1 MSVAEWVAAM
11 RTLFSIL
18 FASSLI
24 ACVGD
29 APTDP
34 NGNDSTAGA
43 SLGSADTGAPTGTGL
58 AAHATC
64 AAGTT
69 TPGIDVSY
77 YNQSIDW
84 PTVKNAGYEF
94 AFIRVSDGAVF
105 HDPKFASYWAG
116 AQAAGLIRGAYQFF
130 RPNQSATEQADLM
143 INAIGTPGPGD
154 LAPVIDVEVTGGLG
168 PTAVAAA
175 VRTWVD
181 RVQAATG
188 VTPIVYTGKYFWRD
202 QVGGP
207 SSFVNDPLWI
217 AQYTS
222 HCPTLPSPW
231 TTWAFWQSSDTGN
244 VPGISGAVDMD
255 TFNGSIDELLAMAG
269 GTGTGTGT
277 GSGGGSGS
285 GSGSGQTGGATTC
298 TSQTMA
304 ADEPDGACVEA
315 AADQSWYQCTAGQW
329 TAIGSPDA
337 SCTATYAWCTSAT
350 LGRSVPPRTCVQ
362 AASDQQWYQ
371 CDGNGWASGVDPTTA
386 TGPAGAC
393 SDSFPL

>member
-1 MSVAEWVAAM
+1 MLVAEGLAAM
-11 RTLFSIL
+11 RALLPVL

-24 ACVGD
+24 GCVGD

-34 NGNDSTAGA
+34 TDGDGTAGA
-43 SLGSADTGAPTGTGL
+43 GLGSADTGAPTGTGL

-69 TPGIDVSY
+69 TPGVDVSY
-77 YNQSIDW
+77 YNQTIDW
-84 PTVKNAGYEF
+84 PSVKTAGYEF
-94 AFIRVSDGAVF
+94 AFIRVSDGATF
-105 HDPKFASYWAG
+105 HDPKFASNWAG
-116 AQAAGLIRGAYQFF
+116 AQAAGLVRGAYQFF
-130 RPNQSATEQADLM
+130 RPTQSATEQADLM
-143 INAIGTPGPGD
+143 IAAIGTPGPGD

-168 PTAVAAA
+168 PSAVAAA
-175 VRTWVD
+175 VGTWVD

-207 SSFVNDPLWI
+207 SSFVDNPLWI

-231 TTWAFWQSSDTGN
+231 TTWAFWQSSESGS
-244 VPGISGAVDMD
+244 VSGIPGAVDLD
-255 TFNGSIDELLAMAG
+255 TFNGSLDELYAM
-269 GTGTGTGT
+269 TGLT
-277 GSGGGSGS
+277 GSGS
-285 GSGSGQTGGATTC
+285 GSGTDPGGDTSC

-304 ADEPDGACVEA
+304 ADEPDGTCVEA
-315 AADQSWYQCTAGQW
+315 AADQSWYQCTSGQW
-329 TAIGSPDA
+329 TAIDSPDA

-350 LGRSVPPRTCVQ
+350 LGRDVPPRTCVQ
-362 AASDQQWYQ
+362 SAADSEWYQ
-371 CDGNGWASGVDPTTA
+371 CDGTGWATGVDPTTA
-386 TGPAGAC
+386 TGPVGAC